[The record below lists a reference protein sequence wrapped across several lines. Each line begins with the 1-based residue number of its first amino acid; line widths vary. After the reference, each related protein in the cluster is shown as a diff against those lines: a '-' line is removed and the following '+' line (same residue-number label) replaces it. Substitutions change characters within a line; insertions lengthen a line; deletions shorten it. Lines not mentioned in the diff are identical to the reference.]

1 MALILS
7 IETSTTVCSV
17 ALHDKDKLIKLQEL
31 NFDKS
36 HSKHLIP
43 LIQELFL
50 ESGRGLNELNAV
62 ALSKGPGSY
71 TGLRIGSSTA
81 KGLCYALDI
90 PLIAVSTLEAMA
102 IQIASKTGDRSDL
115 FCPMIDARRMEVF
128 TGIYDFRGVNVL
140 PVQPIIIENDAF
152 ADFFNTN
159 VKLHLFGNGADKC
172 KGIVND
178 DAIFIDD
185 INPSAESIG
194 QLAFKKFLIKEFE
207 NAAYFEPFYLKEFY
221 TTAKRMN

>member
-1 MALILS
+1 VAIILS

-17 ALHDKDKLIKLQEL
+17 ALHDSGKIIKLKEL

-43 LIQELFL
+43 LIQELFAD
-50 ESGRGLNELNAV
+50 SGRGLNDIDAV
-62 ALSKGPGSY
+62 ALSEGPGSY

-81 KGLCYALDI
+81 KGLCYALNL

-102 IQIASKTGDRSDL
+102 IQVATKTDDTAVL

-128 TGIYDFRGVNVL
+128 TGIYTFQGANVL
-140 PVQPIIIENDAF
+140 PVQPVIIGNDTF
-152 ADFFNTN
+152 AEFFNTN

-172 KGIVND
+172 RGVINE
-178 DAIFIDD
+178 DAIFIND
-185 INPSAESIG
+185 IHPSAESIG
-194 QLAFKKFLIKEFE
+194 KLAYKKFLIKEFE